1 MGNFFKNLFKS
12 KSKETAAEVAP
23 KNCLVAVADGDI
35 IPLSEVPDPVFAEKM
50 AGDGAAIMRKGDTV
64 VAPADGELTLVFQ
77 TKHAFTLKLS
87 NGLEL
92 LVHIGVDTVS
102 LNGEGFEQLVEA
114 GKTVKAGTPIIK
126 IDRDFI
132 LSKGLSLATPVLIT
146 NVDAAKSITPVTTGS
161 AVAGETTVV
170 NFEV

>member
-1 MGNFFKNLFKS
+1 
-12 KSKETAAEVAP
+12 
-23 KNCLVAVADGDI
+23 
-35 IPLSEVPDPVFAEKM
+35 M
-50 AGDGAAIMRKGDTV
+50 AGDGAAIMIKGDTV

-77 TKHAFTLKLS
+77 TKHAFALKLS

-102 LNGEGFEQLVEA
+102 LNGEGFEQLVE
-114 GKTVKAGTPIIK
+114 AGTPIIK

>member
-12 KSKETAAEVAP
+12 KSNDTVAQEAP

-50 AGDGAAIMRKGDTV
+50 AGDGAAIMIKGDTV

-77 TKHAFTLKLS
+77 TKHAFALKLE

-146 NVDAAKSITPVTTGS
+146 NVDATKSITPVTTGS

-170 NFEV
+170 NYEV